1 MTFAITSTRRMDLD
15 TFASRTGLHPDL
27 IRRLVTLGLLEAATE
42 HGGELSFALSEVA
55 TARRLQRL
63 RAGLCLNYAA
73 LGVVMD
79 LLDRITALETAL
91 RHLPPSIGEKS
102 WTPTD

>member
-1 MTFAITSTRRMDLD
+1 MTFAITSPRRIDVDM
-15 TFASRTGLHPDL
+15 FASRTGLHPDL
-27 IRRLVTLGLLEAATE
+27 VRRLVTMGLLEAVT
-42 HGGELSFALSEVA
+42 GNGDDLSFAPSQIA

-73 LGVVMD
+73 LGVVVD
-79 LLDRITALETAL
+79 LLDRISALEIAL
-91 RHLPPSIGEKS
+91 RHQSPNIGETP